1 MWETASAKRALTV
14 TQRGLTGLARAS
26 RLLLCCVAAAAAWP
40 AAAQEVDQLVGLINA
55 YRAATHS
62 CDGKQMGKVGP
73 LALAPALQS
82 LRPGSRKDLQA
93 ALQESGYLAAQA
105 RDISVSGPT
114 TARQTM
120 EVLQQHY
127 CQTLLGSRFSDIG
140 AARDGAAWRIVFA
153 RPLLSS
159 DLADWHES
167 GKEILRL
174 TNAAR
179 AEPRT
184 CGEQSFG
191 KAPALRWRAELA
203 SAALAHSQ
211 DMAKRNYFAHR
222 GKGGTQVGERTTRQG
237 YRWQRVGENIA
248 TGQGSAESVMSAWLS
263 SPQHCAN
270 LMQPGFTEMGAA
282 YAINPDSDT
291 TIYRTQVFGARR

>member
-1 MWETASAKRALTV
+1 MLAMTLRGV
-14 TQRGLTGLARAS
+14 TWLARGS
-26 RLLLCCVAAAAAWP
+26 RFLLCCMAAAAAWP
-40 AAAQEVDQLVGLINA
+40 AASAQEGDKLARLINA
-55 YRAATHS
+55 YRDATHS
-62 CDGKQMGKVGP
+62 CDGKQMGNVGP
-73 LALAPALQS
+73 LALAPALDS
-82 LRPGSRKDLQA
+82 IKPGSRNGLQA
-93 ALQESGYLAAQA
+93 ALQQSGYLAAEA
-105 RDISVSGPT
+105 REISVSGPT
-114 TARQTM
+114 TAQQTM
-120 EVLQQHY
+120 VFLKKHH
-127 CQTLLGSRFSDIG
+127 CQALLGSRYADIG
-140 AARDGAAWRIVFA
+140 TSRDGAAWRIVLA

-159 DLADWHES
+159 DLADWLES
-167 GKEILRL
+167 GKQILLL

-203 SAALAHSQ
+203 AAALAHSQ

-248 TGQGSAESVMSAWLS
+248 AGQGSAESVMSAWLS
-263 SPQHCAN
+263 SPHHCAN

-291 TIYRTQVFGARR
+291 TIYWTQVFGAPR